1 MRACTMHM
9 VSIVSNFVVVSS
21 VDCLYS
27 LSALPV
33 ILLEHE
39 PAPR

>member
-1 MRACTMHM
+1 MRACAMHM

-27 LSALPV
+27 LSALLV
-33 ILLEHE
+33 ILLEHK
-39 PAPR
+39 PTPR